1 MSALPRDDAVL
12 SKARKGVRLIPLP
25 LRVETHIQLVLRIL
39 GHVAS
44 RVKSD
49 ISNLGNEKVAKSRW
63 RQQQQQRGRASKE
76 PSLPLPL
83 TGVGA
88 KATLKN
94 RTSLWEATQENP
106 QTSSP
111 SSC

>member
-83 TGVGA
+83 SRIGDLNHQGQKRNAVEIDGPA
-88 KATLKN
+88 FK
-94 RTSLWEATQENP
+94 
-106 QTSSP
+106 SSG
-111 SSC
+111 